1 VENKKQ
7 RKNAIV
13 NVCTDRTNGG
23 PKDSLLSKHF
33 EKVLAQLLKRD
44 NKLSNS
50 D

>member
-1 VENKKQ
+1 VEKKKTK
-7 RKNAIV
+7 KNAIV
-13 NVCTDRTNGG
+13 NVSTDRTNGG

-33 EKVLAQLLKRD
+33 EKLLAQLLKHD